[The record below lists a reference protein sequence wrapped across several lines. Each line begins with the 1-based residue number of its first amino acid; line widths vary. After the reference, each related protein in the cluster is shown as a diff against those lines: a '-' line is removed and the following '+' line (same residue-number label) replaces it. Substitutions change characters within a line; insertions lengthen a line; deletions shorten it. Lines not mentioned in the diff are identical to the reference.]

1 MFYNGTKSCILN
13 NGWTSGF
20 FQLERGVRQGCPLSL
35 YLSICVEILAEAIK
49 NSEIK
54 GITVNGQEIIIS
66 QYADDTTLIL
76 DGHKRSFDT
85 SLKALDMFSEI
96 SGLCLNRKKNEALW
110 IGAKAGSENNMFPET
125 ELKWMRDKVKT
136 CDLSIPLV
144 IGLKPQLLQDK
155 YHYYTMLM
163 LSQF

>member
-1 MFYNGTKSCILN
+1 M
-13 NGWTSGF
+13 
-20 FQLERGVRQGCPLSL
+20 
-35 YLSICVEILAEAIK
+35 EILAEAIK

-96 SGLCLNRKKNEALW
+96 SGLCLNRKKN
-110 IGAKAGSENNMFPET
+110 
-125 ELKWMRDKVKT
+125 
-136 CDLSIPLV
+136 
-144 IGLKPQLLQDK
+144 
-155 YHYYTMLM
+155 
-163 LSQF
+163 